1 MRNMADETERS
12 EVFLNL
18 YKTMEQILTNKYY
31 NSGDAVKGSV
41 VVRFM
46 NDSEGRPFRDKLD
59 LCREIRNLLAH
70 HADVGGESIVEP
82 SQAMVDFLQSVV
94 DYLQRPPLALD
105 FATRWEDIV
114 KANLTQKA
122 LSVMKRM
129 EQRGFSHIPV
139 FENGNMVGVFSISTV
154 FSYIV
159 ENRNAILDEQTEIM
173 DFYDM
178 LPVERHK
185 NEQFMF
191 MSREATVSEV
201 RAAFEKKRERS
212 RRLAIVFI
220 TENGKKD
227 GRLLGMLTPWDIL

>member
-1 MRNMADETERS
+1 MAEETERS
-12 EVFLNL
+12 DMFLNL

-31 NSGDAVKGSV
+31 NSGETVKGSV

-46 NDSEGRPFRDKLD
+46 NDRDGKPFRDKLD

-82 SQAMVDFLQSVV
+82 SQAIVDFLQSVV

-105 FATRWEDIV
+105 FSTRWENIV

-139 FENGNMVGVFSISTV
+139 FENGKMVGVFSISTV
-154 FSYIV
+154 FSYMV
-159 ENRNAILDEQTEIM
+159 ENRNAVLDEQTEIA
-173 DFYDM
+173 DFYDI
-178 LPVERHK
+178 LSIEKHK
-185 NEQFMF
+185 NERFMF
-191 MSREATVSEV
+191 VGRNATVSEV
-201 RAAFEKKRERS
+201 RAAFEAKRERS
-212 RRLAIVFI
+212 RRLAVVFI
-220 TENGKKD
+220 TENGRKD
-227 GRLLGMLTPWDIL
+227 SRLLGMLTPWDVL

>member
-1 MRNMADETERS
+1 MERS
-12 EVFLNL
+12 EIFLNL
-18 YKTMEQILTNKYY
+18 YKTMEQILINKYY
-31 NSGDAVKGSV
+31 ENGENVKGSV

-46 NDSEGRPFRDKLD
+46 NDRDGRPFRDKLD

-70 HADVGGESIVEP
+70 HADVDGMSIVEP
-82 SQAMVDFLQSVV
+82 SQAIVDFLQGVV
-94 DYLQRPPLALD
+94 DFLQRPPLALD

-114 KANLTQKA
+114 KANLNQKA

-139 FENGNMVGVFSISTV
+139 FENGTMVGVFSISTV

-159 ENRNAILDEQTEIM
+159 ANRSAALDDHTEIG

-191 MSREATVSEV
+191 VGRETTVAEV
-201 RAAFEKKRERS
+201 RAAFEAKRERS
-212 RRLAIVFI
+212 RRLAIVFV
-220 TENGKKD
+220 TEHGDKNE
-227 GRLLGMLTPWDIL
+227 RLLGMLTPWDVL